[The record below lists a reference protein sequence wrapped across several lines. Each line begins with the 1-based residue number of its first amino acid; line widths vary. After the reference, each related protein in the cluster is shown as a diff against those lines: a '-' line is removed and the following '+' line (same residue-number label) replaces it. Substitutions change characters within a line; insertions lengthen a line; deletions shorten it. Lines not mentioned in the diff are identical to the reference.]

1 MNKFLKGAGF
11 YLLLLI
17 IIVTIVEFAG
27 TPTETVKELNFSQ
40 VYKYLTEENISE
52 IRFVDSTSVEGT
64 IKDSKEKFTS
74 YMPREV
80 MSDEFANEVLEQ
92 SKEGKLVFS
101 GKPKPTEPWY
111 IQMLPTLLLIFFMVI
126 MWFLFMNQSQGGGGK
141 VMNFGKSKARVHKDD
156 EKTRV
161 TFKDVAG
168 LQEEK
173 EDLSEVVDFLKNP
186 KRYIEDLLVQVKLIY
201 QEQLLVKQE
210 FHSSL

>member
-27 TPTETVKELNFSQ
+27 TPTETIKELNFSQ

-74 YMPREV
+74 YMPVEV
-80 MSDEFANEVLEQ
+80 MSDEFANEVLQQ

-111 IQMLPTLLLIFFMVI
+111 IQMLPT
-126 MWFLFMNQSQGGGGK
+126 
-141 VMNFGKSKARVHKDD
+141 
-156 EKTRV
+156 
-161 TFKDVAG
+161 
-168 LQEEK
+168 
-173 EDLSEVVDFLKNP
+173 
-186 KRYIEDLLVQVKLIY
+186 
-201 QEQLLVKQE
+201 
-210 FHSSL
+210 

>member
-1 MNKFLKGAGF
+1 MKGGLLLNKFLKGAGF

-101 GKPKPTEPWY
+101 G
-111 IQMLPTLLLIFFMVI
+111 LPLNT
-126 MWFLFMNQSQGGGGK
+126 
-141 VMNFGKSKARVHKDD
+141 NFPSLDCSNTSFA
-156 EKTRV
+156 
-161 TFKDVAG
+161 
-168 LQEEK
+168 
-173 EDLSEVVDFLKNP
+173 N
-186 KRYIEDLLVQVKLIY
+186 
-201 QEQLLVKQE
+201 
-210 FHSSL
+210 SSLMTSLGI